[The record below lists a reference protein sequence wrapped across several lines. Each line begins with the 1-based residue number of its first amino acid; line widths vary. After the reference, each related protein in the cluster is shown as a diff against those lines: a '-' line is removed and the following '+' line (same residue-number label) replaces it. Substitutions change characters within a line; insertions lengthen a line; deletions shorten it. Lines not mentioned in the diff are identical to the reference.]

1 MAISVRPQHDEDGL
15 GAQSSDAARA
25 RPARAVVD
33 RAERLARTGT
43 WEWDLES
50 DELLWSDNMY
60 RLLGVRPCEVTP
72 SPEYVLSRMHSADR
86 ARIARELD
94 AARRD
99 GRLPNVTYRVVWP
112 DGDVHWLRS
121 FSELAETRDGH
132 PARMVG
138 AVQDVTELVEA
149 QRATAESLT
158 LLEVLQESAPVGVAM
173 VDRDLRVVR
182 MNRVLAEVNGAPV
195 EEQIGRRVAELV
207 PDIWPQME
215 TVYRS

>member
-1 MAISVRPQHDEDGL
+1 M
-15 GAQSSDAARA
+15 
-25 RPARAVVD
+25 VD

-50 DELLWSDNMY
+50 DELVWSENMY
-60 RLLGVRPCEVTP
+60 RLLGVQPGEVTP

-86 ARIARELD
+86 DRVARELD

-112 DGDVHWLRS
+112 DGGVRWLRS

-132 PARMVG
+132 PLRMVG

-158 LLEVLQESAPVGVAM
+158 LVESAAGERA
-173 VDRDLRVVR
+173 DRLCLRR
-182 MNRVLAEVNGAPV
+182 P
-195 EEQIGRRVAELV
+195 
-207 PDIWPQME
+207 
-215 TVYRS
+215 